1 MATIDDKGDLEPY
14 PALLKWLENCL
25 ELSGAGEGYSMD
37 IDDLADGT
45 TIAKCLM
52 HIDPNYFTST
62 WGTKIIPEASAS
74 WRLKL
79 SNLKKI
85 LKSIQDYYNDSLH
98 LDLSK
103 FPMPE
108 AGKIAEH
115 NNTEDMMRFLQLLL
129 GIAVQCEQKEK
140 YIQGIMGLHESVQ
153 HTVMELIQELMNI
166 SSPSMVQM
174 EDYKQL
180 DEQYHH
186 TLSELEAL
194 KLESDSLK
202 QHNFDYQR
210 KLSEKDGQLEELQNE
225 LKALKNQ
232 IPKEE
237 FGTPGG
243 VKLQRVNRKLD
254 DIMKEKIKAEY
265 GNILIH

>member
-1 MATIDDKGDLEPY
+1 
-14 PALLKWLENCL
+14 
-25 ELSGAGEGYSMD
+25 LS
-37 IDDLADGT
+37 
-45 TIAKCLM
+45 
-52 HIDPNYFTST
+52 
-62 WGTKIIPEASAS
+62 
-74 WRLKL
+74 
-79 SNLKKI
+79 I
-85 LKSIQDYYNDSLH
+85 L
-98 LDLSK
+98 
-103 FPMPE
+103 
-108 AGKIAEH
+108 AEH

-210 KLSEKDGQLEELQNE
+210 KVFNHSQ
-225 LKALKNQ
+225 
-232 IPKEE
+232 
-237 FGTPGG
+237 
-243 VKLQRVNRKLD
+243 
-254 DIMKEKIKAEY
+254 M
-265 GNILIH
+265 